1 MKTLTGIDIDQ
12 LAYSK
17 FVEEFNKLEFIPDF
31 QLKIDT
37 AKNNFKTNF
46 LAECNCNNCIQAVD
60 LIINTKW
67 NESE

>member
-1 MKTLTGIDIDQ
+1 MRTLTGVDLDQ
-12 LAYSK
+12 LAYLK
-17 FVEEFNKLEFIPDF
+17 FVEEFHKLKFIPDF

>member
-1 MKTLTGIDIDQ
+1 MKTLIGIDIDQ
-12 LAYSK
+12 LAYLK

>member
-1 MKTLTGIDIDQ
+1 MKTLIGIEIDQ
-12 LAYSK
+12 LAYLK